1 VQTKKVLVFKEAPK
15 VIRTDLTKAL
25 GQPRE
30 IDKNLEDTKY
40 FDKEVDI
47 KFPLQAEEEK
57 KSQSPTKIDSAF
69 VDEEEDAPMT
79 TNPKTSTPSAVPAV
93 TADNRMSINTVAS
106 ASDATR

>member
-47 KFPLQAEEEK
+47 KFP
-57 KSQSPTKIDSAF
+57 
-69 VDEEEDAPMT
+69 
-79 TNPKTSTPSAVPAV
+79 
-93 TADNRMSINTVAS
+93 
-106 ASDATR
+106 